1 MEEVKQLNE
10 EEIKHQQDVEKTK
23 QAILETIRLRDPKMY
38 YKLTHKEGYKPW
50 NRQEYFNADIKSTQE
65 MNEMYK
71 EKFGEEGK
79 LTPSFKRKIG
89 RNDLCT
95 CGSGKKVKHCCG
107 TKTYYT
113 IPKAV

>member
-1 MEEVKQLNE
+1 
-10 EEIKHQQDVEKTK
+10 
-23 QAILETIRLRDPKMY
+23 
-38 YKLTHKEGYKPW
+38 
-50 NRQEYFNADIKSTQE
+50 

-71 EKFGEEGK
+71 EKFGQEGK